1 MREPKRG
8 SNLEGVKVR
17 IKKCEGLT
25 AHAGACSTPRRALE
39 SVRLHQKSWLIIDH
53 EETFHDGATAI
64 GDAGATIRLEVSLH
78 ARRATYMYRTGS

>member
-8 SNLEGVKVR
+8 SNLEGAKVR

-25 AHAGACSTPRRALE
+25 AHAGAFSTPRRALE

-53 EETFHDGATAI
+53 EETFHDGATTAI

-78 ARRATYMYRTGS
+78 ARRATYRTGS